1 MTEEEKRVL
10 KEAKHTR
17 RQERNRRLSQIPFI
31 RKYVRILLPLD
42 LTVTAI
48 FAWLDG
54 TGYFQGHPK
63 ARMIEMVA
71 FVLENALI
79 IALLLGFPLMAL
91 SLLQLLRERKGLLK
105 PLEKMLLYKIALM
118 IALGFPVL
126 LAIARGILQLFL

>member
-63 ARMIEMVA
+63 ARMIGVPVDGTEPATTFKRTEGVTQTPGKNAALQNRLDDCLGLSGA
-71 FVLENALI
+71 FSDCQRNPTTFFI
-79 IALLLGFPLMAL
+79 IFSDCFSKEG
-91 SLLQLLRERKGLLK
+91 
-105 PLEKMLLYKIALM
+105 M
-118 IALGFPVL
+118 I
-126 LAIARGILQLFL
+126 